1 MKRKSPS
8 RCNDAAVCDSADE
21 PVPFITK
28 EITVAFVWFIVVGLV
43 AGLLAGVIMKGSG
56 YGMLGDIVVGVL
68 GGLLGGG
75 IVQALGIPFGEG
87 LLGAVLVA
95 TFGAVLLVMI
105 LRLIKRF
112 WGTSLTL

>member
-1 MKRKSPS
+1 MG
-8 RCNDAAVCDSADE
+8 
-21 PVPFITK
+21 
-28 EITVAFVWFIVVGLV
+28 FVWFIAVGFV

-56 YGMLGDIVVGVL
+56 YGIPGDIVVGVL

-75 IVQALGIPFGEG
+75 LVQALGIPFGEG

-95 TFGAVLLVMI
+95 TFGAVLLVMV

-112 WGTSLTL
+112 WGTGLML

>member
-1 MKRKSPS
+1 MGVYHRGATTH
-8 RCNDAAVCDSADE
+8 RDDDSADE
-21 PVPFITK
+21 SGPFNP
-28 EITVAFVWFIVVGLV
+28 EESAMGFVWFILVGLV

-75 IVQALGIPFGEG
+75 LVQALGIPFGEG

-95 TFGAVLLVMI
+95 AFGAVLLVMV

-112 WGTSLTL
+112 WGTGLTL

>member
-1 MKRKSPS
+1 M
-8 RCNDAAVCDSADE
+8 
-21 PVPFITK
+21 
-28 EITVAFVWFIVVGLV
+28 AFVWFIVVGLV

-87 LLGAVLVA
+87 LLTCPHVRHQ
-95 TFGAVLLVMI
+95 I
-105 LRLIKRF
+105 L
-112 WGTSLTL
+112 S

>member
-1 MKRKSPS
+1 M
-8 RCNDAAVCDSADE
+8 AV
-21 PVPFITK
+21 
-28 EITVAFVWFIVVGLV
+28 VWLIVVGFV

-56 YGMLGDIVVGVL
+56 YGTLGDIVVGVL

-75 IVQALGIPFGEG
+75 LVQALGIPFGEG

-95 TFGAVLLVMI
+95 TFGAVLLLMA

-112 WGTSLTL
+112 WGTGLTL

>member
-1 MKRKSPS
+1 M
-8 RCNDAAVCDSADE
+8 
-21 PVPFITK
+21 
-28 EITVAFVWFIVVGLV
+28 AFVWFIAVGFV

-75 IVQALGIPFGEG
+75 LVQALGIPFGEG

-112 WGTSLTL
+112 WGTALTL

>member
-1 MKRKSPS
+1 MRLFLYVMALD
-8 RCNDAAVCDSADE
+8 RHTFLQEAAMG
-21 PVPFITK
+21 
-28 EITVAFVWFIVVGLV
+28 FVWFILVGLV

-56 YGMLGDIVVGVL
+56 YGILGDIVVGVL

-75 IVQALGIPFGEG
+75 LVQALGIPIGEG
-87 LLGAVLVA
+87 LLGAVVVA

-112 WGTSLTL
+112 WGGNLTL

>member
-1 MKRKSPS
+1 MGVNHRGATTQ
-8 RCNDAAVCDSADE
+8 RHRDSADDSRLFNAE
-21 PVPFITK
+21 ET
-28 EITVAFVWFIVVGLV
+28 AMGFVWFIVVGFV

-68 GGLLGGG
+68 GALLGGG
-75 IVQALGIPFGEG
+75 VVQALGVPFGEG

-105 LRLIKRF
+105 LRLVKRF
-112 WGTSLTL
+112 WGGSLTL